1 MIDGGFPYDICAL
14 PTKYGEHDQMSDP
27 LLDINNLTVSFGK
40 PGSPFE
46 VVSGVSFNIRR
57 GEVFGLVGESGSG
70 KSMTALSI
78 LRILPDNAAA
88 SGSVIFK
95 DRDLLTIPEDEM
107 RGLRGKDISM
117 IFQEPMTSLN
127 PVLTIGYQVAEVML
141 AHSDISKAEAMS
153 RAVALLRAVS
163 LPEPEQRIK
172 DYPHQLS
179 GGMRQRVMIAMAI
192 ACNPSLLIADEP
204 TTALDVTIQ
213 AQILDLLQGLRKE
226 RGMTVLL
233 ITHDLGVISEQADRV
248 AVMYAGR
255 IMELA
260 PAAELFRATRH
271 PYTTGLIR
279 SMPDRKGVKL
289 EPIPGFIP
297 SPDQYPRG
305 CKFSDRCDMAA
316 DGCREAEPVMTEVA
330 EGHFVRCF
338 RAS

>member
-1 MIDGGFPYDICAL
+1 
-14 PTKYGEHDQMSDP
+14 
-27 LLDINNLTVSFGK
+27 
-40 PGSPFE
+40 
-46 VVSGVSFNIRR
+46 
-57 GEVFGLVGESGSG
+57 
-70 KSMTALSI
+70 MTALSI